1 MTYDSRVRVP
11 AVDAPLVS
19 VLMVTFGAC
28 EWVERSVRALVQH
41 TPPVYELIVVDNG
54 STDGTREFLRTIE
67 GAQVVEA
74 GDNLGFGV
82 GNDVAAL
89 RARGEYLCLLNS
101 DAIVPS
107 GWLDPLLAVFDDPR
121 VGAVVPA
128 YLFPDGTLQ
137 EAGAVVEPDGRV
149 VPLGMRADADDPQW
163 RFRRVVSYGS
173 AACMVM
179 RQRVF
184 EMLGGFDPEYGV
196 AYYEDV
202 DLAFRL
208 RAHALRVV
216 FEPAVR
222 VVHAQG
228 ASSPTHA
235 DAVALRDANQS
246 RFHTRWEDD
255 LWHRPEMVGAPQ
267 PHRFVAARDVES
279 VDRVL
284 LLAVEEDTSAA
295 AMPDIA
301 LAVGRALD
309 EGLVTLASFA
319 EPPAAHD
326 ADELLAA
333 GIELVTLT
341 DPVTWLVHRMCHYA
355 LVVGNTVALE
365 QLSASLHATQPQA
378 TLVEAPPPALIADA
392 QALDAWLLGFGLV
405 PASASDVIDRR
416 F

>member
-1 MTYDSRVRVP
+1 VTYDSRVRVP

-28 EWVERSVRALVQH
+28 EWVERSVRALVEH

-54 STDGTREFLRTIE
+54 STDGTREFLRSID
-67 GAQVVEA
+67 GAQIVEA
-74 GDNLGFGV
+74 EDNLGFAV
-82 GNDVAAL
+82 GNDLAAL

-107 GWLDPLLAVFDDPR
+107 GWLDPLLAVFADPR
-121 VGAVVPA
+121 VGALVPA

-149 VPLGMRADADDPQW
+149 VPLGMRADATDPQW
-163 RFRRVVSYGS
+163 GFRRVVSYGS
-173 AACMVM
+173 AACLVI
-179 RQRVF
+179 RRRVF
-184 EMLGGFDPEYGV
+184 ETLGGFDPEYGV

-208 RAHALRVV
+208 RAHALRVM

-246 RFHTRWEDD
+246 RFHSRWKDD
-255 LWHRPEMVGAPQ
+255 LWHRPEIVGVPQ

-284 LLAVEEDTSAA
+284 LLATVEDWSAA
-295 AMPDIA
+295 AMQDIA
-301 LAVGRALD
+301 LAVARALD
-309 EGLVTLASFA
+309 EGLVTVAALGGL
-319 EPPAAHD
+319 PAAHN
-326 ADELLAA
+326 ADELLGA

-355 LVVGNTVALE
+355 LVVGSTVELE
-365 QLSASLHATQPQA
+365 RLAASLRATQPQA
-378 TLVEAPPPALIADA
+378 TLVEAPSQALIADA

-405 PASASDVIDRR
+405 PASATDVSDRR

>member
-1 MTYDSRVRVP
+1 VTGDSGVRVP
-11 AVDAPLVS
+11 AIDEPLVS

-28 EWVERSVRALVQH
+28 KWVERSVRALVQH

-67 GAQVVEA
+67 GAQIVESE
-74 GDNLGFGV
+74 DNLGFGV
-82 GNDVAAL
+82 GNDLAAL

-107 GWLDPLLAVFDDPR
+107 GWLDPMLTVFEDAR

-128 YLFPDGTLQ
+128 YVFPDGTLQ
-137 EAGAVVEPDGRV
+137 EAGAAVEPDGRV

-173 AACMVM
+173 AACLVI
-179 RQRVF
+179 RRGVF
-184 EMLGGFDPEYGV
+184 EMLGGFDPGYGV

-202 DLAFRL
+202 DLAFGL

-216 FEPAVR
+216 FEPAVSI
-222 VVHAQG
+222 VHAQG

-235 DAVALRDANQS
+235 DAVARRDANQS
-246 RFHTRWEDD
+246 RFHTRWEGY
-255 LWHRPEMVGAPQ
+255 LWHRPEMVGAPW

-284 LLAVEEDTSAA
+284 LLAAAEDSSVAA
-295 AMPDIA
+295 LHDTA
-301 LAVGRALD
+301 LAVARALD
-309 EGLVTLASFA
+309 EGLVTLATLA
-319 EPPAAHD
+319 EPPAAHA

-333 GIELVTLT
+333 GVELVMLT
-341 DPVTWLVHRMCHYA
+341 DPATWLVRRMCHYT
-355 LVVGNTVALE
+355 LVVGSTVVLE
-365 QLSASLHATQPQA
+365 QLAAPLRATQPQA
-378 TLVEAPPPALIADA
+378 TRVETPPPALIADV

-405 PASASDVIDRR
+405 PVSATDVIDRW